1 MKIICPRC
9 FAEYEVQPDVIGQ
22 KVECQR
28 CKFQW
33 IAESAPVPT
42 PEMKPCPLCGESI
55 LAVAKKCRY
64 CGEYLT
70 NNIKSEATMQKTVLV
85 EQTAKSIK
93 AVEIVVLIALF
104 VALFSGFGLLYVTVQ
119 LGIACFVIA
128 GLCFIIFCGV
138 RIYRWWRHG

>member
-1 MKIICPRC
+1 
-9 FAEYEVQPDVIGQ
+9 
-22 KVECQR
+22 
-28 CKFQW
+28 
-33 IAESAPVPT
+33 
-42 PEMKPCPLCGESI
+42 
-55 LAVAKKCRY
+55 
-64 CGEYLT
+64 
-70 NNIKSEATMQKTVLV
+70 MQKTVLV